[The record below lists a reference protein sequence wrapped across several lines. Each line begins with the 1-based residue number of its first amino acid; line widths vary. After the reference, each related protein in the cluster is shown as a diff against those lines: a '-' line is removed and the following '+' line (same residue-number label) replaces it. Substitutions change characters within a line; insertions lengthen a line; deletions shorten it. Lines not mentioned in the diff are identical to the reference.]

1 MHVLVNNAGGALGLE
16 PVAQADV
23 ELWQQ
28 MYATN
33 VLGTLRVTK
42 ALLPALVAADGEGVV
57 VNVGS
62 IAGFLAYEGGG
73 GYTVAKHGVHVMTET
88 LRLELVDQ
96 PVRITLVAPGMVRT
110 EEFSLTRFGGDQERA
125 DAVYAGVPNPLV
137 AEDVADAIVWMA
149 TRPAH
154 VNIDLLVVK
163 PRVQAAPHKVHRE
176 PTTPTATPTRPD
188 RSRGWDAA
196 GQGWRRLTSHEAASP
211 RSPSPTR
218 VNTSRSCSRLRR
230 PAQNSTSSGT
240 IRKPPQKSGTGTSS
254 SPPRSGKAAARAAY
268 CASSSA
274 REPIGSDCR
283 DAHAEIRDAHGRESK
298 YSSTSSRDTSTAVP
312 RNRIARY
319 IAGQVRDAADR
330 RGPGQLAP
338 LGRRQRRDE
347 PRAALVEEAHQHG
360 AHVRAA
366 RRHPRSPPRSPAAR
380 RRRGLTS
387 RPGHGVVDPGPR
399 LRVGGARGARPR

>member
-1 MHVLVNNAGGALGLE
+1 M
-16 PVAQADV
+16 AQADV

-28 MYATN
+28 MYETN

-110 EEFSLTRFGGDQERA
+110 EEFSLTRFAGDQERA

-176 PTTPTATPTRPD
+176 PRPPPDSDCGLPRFCTARQEPCSRTSRRRSGLAAADLPRGGVAEVALTDAAEDQPVVQPVAPAGPELDLVGHDPEAAPEVGHRHVVVAAVVGEGRRPGGVLRLELARASRSARTAARPTPRCATPT
-188 RSRGWDAA
+188 
-196 GQGWRRLTSHEAASP
+196 
-211 RSPSPTR
+211 
-218 VNTSRSCSRLRR
+218 
-230 PAQNSTSSGT
+230 
-240 IRKPPQKSGTGTSS
+240 
-254 SPPRSGKAAARAAY
+254 
-268 CASSSA
+268 
-274 REPIGSDCR
+274 
-283 DAHAEIRDAHGRESK
+283 GRESK
-298 YSSTSSRDTSTAVP
+298 YCSTSSRDTSTAVP

-319 IAGQVRDAADR
+319 IAGQVSGCRD
-330 RGPGQLAP
+330 RGGRWSARAP
-338 LGRRQRRDE
+338 W
-347 PRAALVEEAHQHG
+347 
-360 AHVRAA
+360 
-366 RRHPRSPPRSPAAR
+366 S
-380 RRRGLTS
+380 TS
-387 RPGHGVVDPGPR
+387 GP
-399 LRVGGARGARPR
+399 